1 MEENPEDGTVC
12 ELKETELLDGTKERL
27 SFEFNYRFTDCLGDL
42 ENTLPPSL
50 KMASPLSRPTPPW
63 LMESS

>member
-27 SFEFNYRFTDCLGDL
+27 SFESNYRFTDCLGDL
-42 ENTLPPSL
+42 ENPPPPQVSRWHLHCQDPLLPG
-50 KMASPLSRPTPPW
+50 
-63 LMESS
+63 